1 MVNNNSI
8 EFKPIRMSDVAMKM
22 LCNTLWAVS
31 SKKSIVSGL
40 WLRSFERTELFSNLF
55 LHVLT
60 PDKYPCFTFYYGNV
74 ILVTP
79 GEHALWKQAS
89 EEERIQYS
97 LSLEE
102 QSKGKA
108 TADWGVI
115 KRLEASLDVLYKKHF
130 PSTKGML
137 LNYYYTFGEIKD
149 KVGALNK
156 KFLSDIKK

>member
-1 MVNNNSI
+1 MVNNRSI
-8 EFKPIRMSDVAMKM
+8 EFKPIRMSDITMKI
-22 LCNTLWAVS
+22 LCNTLWGVS

-40 WLRSFERTELFSNLF
+40 WLRSFERTELFPNLF

-60 PDKYPCFTFYYGNV
+60 PDKYPCFKYYMGNV
-74 ILVTP
+74 VLVTP
-79 GEHALWKQAS
+79 GEHALYRQAS

-108 TADWGVI
+108 TADWGKI
-115 KRLEASLDVLYKKHF
+115 KTLEASLADLYRKHF

-137 LNYYYTFGEIKD
+137 LNYYYTFDEIKD
-149 KVGALNK
+149 IVGELNK
-156 KFLSDIKK
+156 KFLSDIKI